1 MDKPE
6 LTLNFLKVLIW
17 PVLTVIVL
25 FSFHAE
31 IGSLLGG
38 EVEAEIFGVKL
49 KGKKISG
56 VDQLEQ
62 QAKQLKEALSAA
74 ANKLS
79 EQDATNLKLREEN
92 AGLRKA
98 IEEQN
103 QKIENANASGVMT
116 TFTPVPLVVQET
128 KELAAKSQ
136 RLTTGIQADIDRAQS
151 IVRGKN
157 IDQAREHELKGFEY
171 ILSDQFD
178 DAIRSFDSSYT
189 AYPDYHNVDEI
200 RKLLRR
206 NKKQLEDPATRDRT
220 KKEIYSQI
228 LSRYKWGMP
237 ESAEKEMRKYLGS

>member
-6 LTLNFLKVLIW
+6 LTLSFIKALIW
-17 PVLTVIVL
+17 PILTVVVL

-38 EVEAEIFGVKL
+38 DIEAEIFGVKL

-56 VDQLEQ
+56 VDQLEK
-62 QAKQLKEALSAA
+62 QAAQLKEALSAA

-103 QKIENANASGVMT
+103 KKIENANATGAIT
-116 TFTPVPLVVQET
+116 TSRLGPLIVQET
-128 KELAAKSQ
+128 KELAVKSQ
-136 RLTTGIQADIDRAQS
+136 RLTTAIQADIDRAQS

-157 IDQAREHELKGFEY
+157 IDQARENELKGFEY
-171 ILSDQFD
+171 ILTDQFD
-178 DAIRSFDSSYT
+178 DAIRSFDLSFT

-206 NKKQLEDPATRDRT
+206 NKKELEDPATRDRT
-220 KKEIYSQI
+220 KKEIYGQI
-228 LSRYKWGMP
+228 LSKYKWGMP